1 MDTLVNALS
10 DFIAAVLARFGYV
23 GRARRRAGIKDD
35 LAHLHEFRESPAFGN
50 DSQAHR
56 YLSTHIT
63 SEVAKFSGIHQKR
76 KKKRPWSSVV
86 LALLIGVPLAYL
98 TYSLVR
104 DGFVWYALFPGIVGG
119 LMLFAAIGMTIEGEA
134 ADDEAEPARA
144 ERDD

>member
-1 MDTLVNALS
+1 M
-10 DFIAAVLARFGYV
+10 
-23 GRARRRAGIKDD
+23 
-35 LAHLHEFRESPAFGN
+35 
-50 DSQAHR
+50 
-56 YLSTHIT
+56 
-63 SEVAKFSGIHQKR
+63 
-76 KKKRPWSSVV
+76 